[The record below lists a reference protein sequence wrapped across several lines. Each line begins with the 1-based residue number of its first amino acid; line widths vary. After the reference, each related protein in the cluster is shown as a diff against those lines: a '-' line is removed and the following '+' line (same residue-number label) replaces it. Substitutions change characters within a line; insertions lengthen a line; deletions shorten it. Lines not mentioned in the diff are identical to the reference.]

1 VLTQYAGY
9 LGQGAP
15 VFKGQSA
22 AIVLFLVAFGFAFLF
37 WLRLKNRVRASGLL
51 SWFLILMSVAWFA
64 HLILYRIH
72 GDAFTYSAFLY
83 FPILV
88 MIWLKPPELR
98 EAWTAILAF
107 AWTVA
112 GVLVLTRILEMLGV
126 LALKAQPQGVIIFDE
141 KSYFL
146 PMNDLLGIDGRWPGP
161 FGHNGPTAVMGA
173 LLIVIAVAHWTRASW
188 VFIVVG
194 GFTLLVTSGRAST
207 GATIAAII
215 VLVVFSKNG
224 RIARIPQVIRIWS
237 GLVVLLAGAVFM
249 YTRSAGITGRSIFW
263 PAFLEL
269 WESSPLVGVGTSGI
283 SVSGGYTQQYGHAH
297 SLFIDELAR
306 YGILGFVTQFGAIA
320 LGVVIAFIAAK
331 RGVAGPLA
339 ILSAYLVT
347 GVTEPRNDW
356 INPSVTGMVVILA
369 VVIAAT
375 ALESKQGR
383 LDLVEP
389 EN

>member
-1 VLTQYAGY
+1 

-15 VFKGQSA
+15 VFKGQPA
-22 AIVLFLVAFGFAFLF
+22 AIILFFVAFGIAFLF
-37 WLRLKNRVRASGLL
+37 WLGLKNRVRASGFL
-51 SWFLILMSVAWFA
+51 SWFLILMGVAWFA
-64 HLILYRIH
+64 HLIVYRIH
-72 GDAFTYSAFLY
+72 GDAFTYSALLY

-126 LALKAQPQGVIIFDE
+126 LTLKAQPRGVIEFDIE
-141 KSYFL
+141 FYFL
-146 PMNDLLGIDGRWPGP
+146 PVNDLLGIDGRWSGP
-161 FGHNGPTAVMGA
+161 FGHNGPTAMMGA

-188 VFIVVG
+188 VFIAVG
-194 GFTLLVTSGRAST
+194 GFTLLVTGGRASM
-207 GATIAAII
+207 GAAIAAII
-215 VLVVFSKNG
+215 VLIVFAKHD
-224 RIARIPQVIRIWS
+224 RITRIPQVIRIWG
-237 GLVVLLAGAVFM
+237 GLAILLAGAVFM
-249 YTRSAGITGRSIFW
+249 YTRPAGVTGRGTFW

-283 SVSGGYTQQYGHAH
+283 SASGGITQQYGHAH

-306 YGILGFVTQFGAIA
+306 YGLLGFVAQFGAIA

-339 ILSAYLVT
+339 ILTAYLVT

-356 INPSVTGMVVILA
+356 INPSVTGTVVILA
-369 VVIAAT
+369 VVTAAT
-375 ALESKQGR
+375 ALESKKGR
-383 LDLVEP
+383 RDLVEP

>member
-1 VLTQYAGY
+1 
-9 LGQGAP
+9 LGEGEP

-22 AIVLFLVAFGFAFLF
+22 AIILFFAAFGIAFLF
-37 WLRLKNRVRASGLL
+37 WLGVKNRVRASGLL
-51 SWFLILMSVAWFA
+51 SWFLILMGVAWFA

-72 GDAFTYSAFLY
+72 GDAFTYSALLY

-112 GVLVLTRILEMLGV
+112 SVLVLTRILEMLGV
-126 LALKAQPQGVIIFDE
+126 LALKEQPPGVIGFDE
-141 KSYFL
+141 ERYFL
-146 PMNDLLGIDGRWPGP
+146 PVNHLLGIDGRWSGP
-161 FGHNGPTAVMGA
+161 FEHNGPTAMMGA
-173 LLIVIAVAHWTRASW
+173 LLIVIAVAHWTKASW
-188 VFIVVG
+188 VFIAVG
-194 GFTLLVTSGRAST
+194 GFTLLLTSGRASM
-207 GATIAAII
+207 GAVIAAFV
-215 VLVVFSKNG
+215 VLIVFSKHD
-224 RIARIPQVIRIWS
+224 RITRIPQVIRILG
-237 GLVVLLAGAVFM
+237 GLVVLLSGAVFM
-249 YTRSAGITGRSIFW
+249 YTRPSGVTGRGTFW

-283 SVSGGYTQQYGHAH
+283 SVSGGITQQYVHAH
-297 SLFIDELAR
+297 SLYIDELAR
-306 YGILGFVTQFGAIA
+306 YGILGFVTQFGAIT

-339 ILSAYLVT
+339 ILTAYLVT

-356 INPSVTGMVVILA
+356 INPSVTGTVVILA
-369 VVIAAT
+369 VVTAAT
-375 ALESKQGR
+375 ALESKKGR
-383 LDLVEP
+383 RDLVEP